1 MLFICAALTFKGE
14 PGFRL
19 VSTESLNGNHFPT
32 MDAPSI
38 EVKRLIREG
47 RIKGYKDGLEK
58 APFIKESSG
67 SIENKKVYTV
77 VTGNN
82 LSEWYLVDSQG
93 VIVESWIEPKQK
105 ESDIWNGKRVYYLDN
120 SFVIQQGYLADGAEY
135 KEFVSDMRS
144 KMNKACEKDI
154 ERVQRKINMVS
165 NKEITIDDSGVLKLS
180 KGSKL
185 EKLVIPDG
193 VTEAKELYGIKEVIG
208 NSSTLKSIS
217 LPIDVESV
225 DLRKCENL
233 KEMHVNRPLNFAKAS
248 LPQSLSVVRA
258 DDRVRAVFVGSE
270 ECSFKDWE
278 NLSVHDVLLAGEFDN
293 IEIGNSKYLE
303 TAGQIFK
310 FVVANSVKIGGNIKA
325 LEPSGT
331 VKCNEIYLGDGIK
344 SVRKYAL
351 TMCAKGDKLDFLG
364 GASITSIP
372 NEGFRFSKPFDFDD
386 WRECYRLDLHLEQ
399 KTKLRKVEQKSF
411 FFLNN
416 VIIENLLMGPNLK
429 RFLINSDLVTYEGT
443 INLSHNLDKD
453 SVYWWLRE
461 RLSWYNIDTL
471 RFTVDQLKLI
481 GCFIKASKLYSSNE
495 ITYDEYRDYS
505 EDIDPNEAL
514 KLYVEFLKDRNA
526 AIGKIV
532 VYNQNTGKDLVGRKI
547 R

>member
-32 MDAPSI
+32 MDAPST
-38 EVKRLIREG
+38 EVKRLVREG
-47 RIKGYKDGLEK
+47 RIKGYEDGLEK
-58 APFIKESSG
+58 APFIKEKSRSV
-67 SIENKKVYTV
+67 ENRNVYTV

-93 VIVESWIEPKQK
+93 AIVESWVDPKQK

-120 SFVIQQGYLADGAEY
+120 SFVIQQGYLADGIEY

-144 KMNKACEKDI
+144 KMNRACEKDI

-165 NKEITIDDSGVLKLS
+165 NKEMSIDDNGVLKLNR
-180 KGSKL
+180 GSKL

-193 VTEAKELYGIKEVIG
+193 VTEAKELYGIKEIVG
-208 NSSTLKSIS
+208 NSSTLKSIN
-217 LPIDVESV
+217 LPVDVESV
-225 DLRKCENL
+225 NLEKCENL
-233 KEMHVNRPLNFAKAS
+233 KEMLVSRPLNFDKS
-248 LPQSLSVVRA
+248 RLPQSLSVVRDA
-258 DDRVRAVFVGSE
+258 DGAGAIFVGSGNGA
-270 ECSFKDWE
+270 FKDWK
-278 NLSVHDVLLAGEFDN
+278 NLSVHSTLLTGAFDS

-303 TAGQIFK
+303 TAGNLFN
-310 FVVANSVKIGGNIKA
+310 FAEANSVKIGGNIKA
-325 LEPSGT
+325 LEPSGII
-331 VKCNEIYLGDGIK
+331 KCNEVYLGDEIK

-351 TMCAKGDKLDFLG
+351 TMCAKDDKLDFFG
-364 GASITSIP
+364 GDSIISIP
-372 NEGFRFSKPFDFDD
+372 NEGFRFSKPFNSDNRRDH
-386 WRECYRLDLHLEQ
+386 YRLDLHLEQ

-411 FFLNN
+411 FFLHN

-429 RFLINSDLVTYEGT
+429 HFLINSGLVTYEGT
-443 INLSHNLDKD
+443 INLSHNLDND
-453 SVYWWLRE
+453 SVYWWLKE
-461 RLSWYNIDTL
+461 RLSWYHIDTL
-471 RFTVDQLKLI
+471 RFTVDQLKLV
-481 GCFIKASKLYSSNE
+481 GCAVKAGNLYSSNK
-495 ITYDEYRDYS
+495 ITYDEYLDYS

-514 KLYVEFLKDRNA
+514 KLYIDYLKDRNA

-532 VYNQNTGKDLVGRKI
+532 VYNQNNGKDLVERKI